1 MISRPTVEPLARSHR
16 RHIFWLCLV
25 IFFIA
30 LPSLWFYTTG
40 YRFEWNGTDHSI
52 VGVGGLYISTDMTN
66 PHFFVDESEITNFRL
81 FRKASYIQNLVEGK
95 HSVHVQ
101 GEGVQTWAKDL
112 PINSYIVTEAFSFNL
127 PVVPRV
133 RPITQ
138 YTTATGTAVFQVLS
152 TSSLPFRNA
161 SSTVTF
167 IATTSKATTTLIADT
182 EYLYV
187 KSLFASSTVASST
200 FAQKIV
206 KSVEQGL
213 RNSEVATTSATTT
226 KEWRNVRLFEGDGE
240 VYATWLGSAD
250 KIPYYYCV
258 DTVRAT
264 TTAQEYGT
272 HVYESLIHTAMRL
285 GSTTRERAALS
296 LEGQRGCRDR
306 IRVDRK
312 WQQIHWF
319 DFYPNSTD
327 LVLML
332 LDNGLYVVEID
343 DRSWQNTQLLY
354 GGSDLKVVLD
364 GGRIYV
370 NDHGFYAEVFTSLT
384 Q

>member
-16 RHIFWLCLV
+16 RHIFWLCLL

-30 LPSLWFYTTG
+30 LPTLWFYTTG
-40 YRFEWNGTDHSI
+40 YRYEWNGKDHTI
-52 VGVGGLYISTDMTN
+52 VGVGGLYISTDMSN

-127 PVVPRV
+127 PLVPRV
-133 RPITQ
+133 RPITP
-138 YTTATGTAVFQVLS
+138 YITATGTAVFQVMS
-152 TSSLPFRNA
+152 TSSVPFMKVTT
-161 SSTVTF
+161 TVPF

-182 EYLYV
+182 EYVYV
-187 KSLFASSTVASST
+187 KSLFASTTASST

-213 RNSEVATTSATTT
+213 RNAEVATTSASTT
-226 KEWRNVRLFEGDGE
+226 KEWRNVRLYEGDDE
-240 VYATWLGSAD
+240 VYATWLGSSD

-264 TTAQEYGT
+264 TTEAEYGT
-272 HVYESLIHTAMRL
+272 HVYEGLIDTAMRQ
-285 GSTTRERAALS
+285 GSTTREAAVAT
-296 LEGQRGCRDR
+296 LEGQHACRDR
-306 IRVDRK
+306 IRIDRK
-312 WQQIHWF
+312 WQQVHWF

-332 LDNGLYVVEID
+332 LNDGLYVVEID
-343 DRSWQNTQLLY
+343 DRAWQNTQVLY
-354 GGSDLKVVLD
+354 GGTDLKVVLD

-370 NDHGFYAEVFTSLT
+370 NDHGYYAEVFTSLT

>member
-1 MISRPTVEPLARSHR
+1 MISRPTVEPLPRSHR

-25 IFFIA
+25 IFCVA

-40 YRFEWNGTDHSI
+40 YRFEWNGKDHTI
-52 VGVGGLYISTDMTN
+52 VGVGGLYISTDMSS
-66 PHFFVDESEITNFRL
+66 PHFFVDEAEVTNFRL
-81 FRKASYIQNLVEGK
+81 FRKASYIQNLIEGK

-101 GEGVQTWAKDL
+101 GDGVQTWTKDL

-127 PVVPRV
+127 PIVPRV
-133 RPITQ
+133 RPITP
-138 YTTATGTAVFQVLS
+138 YTTSTGTAVFQITNGS
-152 TSSLPFRNA
+152 PIPFARA
-161 SSTVTF
+161 TTTVAV
-167 IATTSKATTTLIADT
+167 IATTTKATTTLIADT
-182 EYLYV
+182 EYTFV
-187 KSLFASSTVASST
+187 KSLFASTTASTT
-200 FAQKIV
+200 LAQKIV
-206 KSVEQGL
+206 KTVEQGL
-213 RNSEVATTSATTT
+213 RNGEVATTTATTT
-226 KEWRNVRLFEGDGE
+226 KEWRNVRLYEGDGD

-258 DTVRAT
+258 DTVSAT
-264 TTAQEYGT
+264 TTASEYGT
-272 HVYESLIHTAMRL
+272 HVYAGLIDSAMRQ
-285 GSTTRERAALS
+285 GSTTRSAAVAS
-296 LEGQRGCRDR
+296 IEGQHACRDR

-312 WQQIHWF
+312 WQQVHWF

-332 LDNGLYVVEID
+332 LDDGLYVVEID

-354 GGSDLKVVLD
+354 GGTDLKVVLD

-370 NDHGFYAEVFTSLT
+370 NDHGYYAEVFTSLT

>member
-25 IFFIA
+25 IFCIA
-30 LPSLWFYTTG
+30 LPALWFYTTG
-40 YRFEWNGTDHSI
+40 YRFEWNGKDHTI
-52 VGVGGLYISTDMTN
+52 VGVGGLYISTDMAN
-66 PHFFVDESEITNFRL
+66 PHFFVDEVEITNFRL
-81 FRKASYIQNLVEGK
+81 FRKASYIQNLIEGK

-101 GEGVQTWAKDL
+101 GDGVQTWTKDL

-127 PVVPRV
+127 PVIPRV
-133 RPITQ
+133 RPITP
-138 YTTATGTAVFQVLS
+138 YTTSTGTAVFQVQS

-161 SSTVTF
+161 TTTVPF

-182 EYLYV
+182 EYTFV
-187 KSLFASSTVASST
+187 KSLFASTTASTT
-200 FAQKIV
+200 LAQKIV

-213 RNSEVATTSATTT
+213 RNGEVATTSATTT
-226 KEWRNVRLFEGDGE
+226 KEWRNVRLYEGDGE

-258 DTVRAT
+258 DVVHAT
-264 TTAQEYGT
+264 TTTAEYGT
-272 HVYESLIHTAMRL
+272 HVYEGLVDTAMRA
-285 GSTTRERAALS
+285 GSTTRSVVLAA
-296 LEGQRGCRDR
+296 LEGQHACRDR
-306 IRVDRK
+306 IRIDRK
-312 WQQIHWF
+312 WQQVHWF

-332 LDNGLYVVEID
+332 LDDGLYVVEID
-343 DRSWQNTQLLY
+343 DRAWQNTQKLY
-354 GGSDLKVVLD
+354 GGTDLKVVLD

-370 NDHGFYAEVFTSLT
+370 NDHGYYGEVFTSLT